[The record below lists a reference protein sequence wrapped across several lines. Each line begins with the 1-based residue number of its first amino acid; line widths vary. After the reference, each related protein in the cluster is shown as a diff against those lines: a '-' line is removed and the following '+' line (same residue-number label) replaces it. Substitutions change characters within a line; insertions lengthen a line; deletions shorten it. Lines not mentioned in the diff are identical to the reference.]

1 MSMVD
6 PEDAARE
13 LDKAA
18 DALEAASDYLAKM
31 NAMNAALHLAKEVRP
46 SPLAARISTA
56 LDEARRSAER
66 FRRYEV

>member
-1 MSMVD
+1 MIE

-18 DALEAASDYLAKM
+18 DALGDAHDYLLKM
-31 NAMNAALHLAKEVRP
+31 SYMNAALHLAKEVRP
-46 SPLAARISTA
+46 TPLAARVATA

-66 FRRYEV
+66 FRRVEV